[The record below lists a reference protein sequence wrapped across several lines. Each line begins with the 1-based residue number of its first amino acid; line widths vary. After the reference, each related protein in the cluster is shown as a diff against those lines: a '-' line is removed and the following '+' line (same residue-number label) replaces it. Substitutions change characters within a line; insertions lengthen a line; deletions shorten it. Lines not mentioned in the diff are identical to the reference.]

1 MPTGGAI
8 AETVR
13 QALGSPYVWG
23 GQSKSGFDCSG
34 LVYWTYAQYGIQLP
48 RVTYEQI
55 NVGYNVPVNKL
66 YAGDL
71 VFFDTDR
78 SKGGPDHV
86 GIYIGGGKFVHAS
99 RPGQPVKISSMSDS
113 YYMNRFM
120 GGRRIPGV
128 EGGGAAAVGELGVAQ
143 PKLDSHELAERYG
156 MSYAF
161 FKSQP
166 ELMKLL
172 KEATA
177 GQWTSDRFAGAVKNT
192 KWWRENSKTAREF
205 QILSKTDPA
214 TAKAQLSAQRAML
227 QQAAVKMGAILSAKQ
242 LDKAARDSLAF
253 GWNEAMI
260 QSFLGSYIKFTKDH
274 TLGGMA
280 GTAAQEITGLAYAN
294 GVRLSE
300 QAVKNYAQYVVK
312 GVSSMQDVENHIK
325 AQATGAYPA
334 FADQINAGASM
345 RDVAQPYIQ
354 MMASELGLPD
364 TDIDMHNPVIKR
376 AMGRK
381 DDKGAPAP
389 MSLTDFQQ
397 MLRDDPRW
405 RKTTGTANQALTV
418 GRQVLKDMG
427 LIAGGQSG

>member
-1 MPTGGAI
+1 MATGDAI

-13 QALGSPYVWG
+13 QALGVQYVWG
-23 GQSKSGFDCSG
+23 GQSMSGFDCSG

-86 GIYIGGGKFVHAS
+86 GIYLGGGKFIHAA
-99 RPGQPVKISSMSDS
+99 RPGQPVKISSMTDS

-143 PKLDSHELAERYG
+143 PHLDAPELAERYG

-161 FKSQP
+161 FNSQP

-177 GQWTSDRFAGAVKNT
+177 EQWDDKRFAAHLKNT

-205 QILSKTDPA
+205 QVLSKTDPA
-214 TAKAQLSAQRAML
+214 TAKAQLSAQRTML
-227 QQAAVKMGAILSAKQ
+227 QQAAVKMGATLTAKQ
-242 LDKAARDSLAF
+242 LDKAARDSLAY
-253 GWNEAMI
+253 GWNEAQI
-260 QSFLGSYIKFTKDH
+260 QQFLGSYIKFTKEH

-280 GTAAQEITGLAYAN
+280 GTAAKEITGMAYAN
-294 GVRLSE
+294 GVQLGE

-312 GVSSMQDVENHIK
+312 GVSTMQEVENHIRS
-325 AQATGAYPA
+325 QALGAYPA
-334 FADQINAGASM
+334 FADQIDAGASM

-354 MMASELGLPD
+354 MMASELGIPD
-364 TDIDMHNPVIKR
+364 TDIDMFNPRIR
-376 AMGRK
+376 DAMSRK

-389 MSLTDFQQ
+389 LSLTDFQQ
-397 MLRDDPRW
+397 LLRDDPRW
-405 RKTTGTANQALTV
+405 KKQTGTANQAMAI
-418 GRQVLKDMG
+418 GRQVLADLG
-427 LIAGGQSG
+427 LVR

>member
-1 MPTGGAI
+1 MPTGGVI
-8 AETVR
+8 AETAR
-13 QALGSPYVWG
+13 QALGVPYVWG
-23 GQSKSGFDCSG
+23 GNSLKSGVDCSG
-34 LVYWTYAQYGIQLP
+34 LVQQVYAQYGIQLP
-48 RVTYEQI
+48 RVTYDQI

-86 GIYIGGGKFVHAS
+86 GIYLGGGKFIHAP
-99 RPGQPVKISSMSDS
+99 RPGQPVKISSMGDS
-113 YYMNRFM
+113 FYMNRFM
-120 GGRRIPGV
+120 GGRRIPGI
-128 EGGGAAAVGELGVAQ
+128 EGGGAAAAGELGVAQ
-143 PKLDSHELAERYG
+143 PKLDAPELAERYG

-172 KEATA
+172 KSATA
-177 GQWTSDRFAGAVKNT
+177 EQWTDDRFAGAVKNT
-192 KWWRENSKTAREF
+192 KWWRENSKTVREF
-205 QILSKTDPA
+205 QVLSKTDPA
-214 TAKAQLSAQRAML
+214 TARAQLSAQRVML

-242 LDKAARDSLAF
+242 LDKAARDSLAY
-253 GWNEAMI
+253 GWNEAQV

-280 GTAAQEITGLAYAN
+280 GTAAKEITGMAYAN

-312 GVSSMQDVENHIK
+312 GVSSMQDVENQVK
-325 AQATGAYPA
+325 AQALGAYPA

-364 TDIDMHNPVIKR
+364 TDIDMFSPKIKQ
-376 AMGRK
+376 AMGRR
-381 DDKGAPAP
+381 DAKGAPAP
-389 MSLTDFQQ
+389 LSLTDFQQ
-397 MLRDDPRW
+397 LLRDDPRW
-405 RKTTGTANQALTV
+405 KKQTGTANQAMMI

-427 LIAGGQSG
+427 LVG